1 MISRRIN
8 VMKKLSII
16 VVGFALLLPGCKRA
30 TDVLATY
37 TGGRVTRGEF
47 NDWMEFRNMPKEA
60 ILKNKSQQ
68 KNQIEQLAAEKLTIQ
83 EAKKSGFDKSENFS
97 YLNYFLTQNFYAQY
111 LTKAISN
118 KGEFKERAAKVRI
131 IKLMVRNYKIVN
143 NRRVNYTGEELE
155 SRFRKK
161 IDNAKSVLSELR
173 KGISFEELAK
183 KYSEDFSKRKGGDIG
198 YIIDGMRSKTF
209 TDAVFALKKG
219 EVTKEP
225 VRDGNAVYIIK
236 VDDLVTLTPD
246 TIDDVVED
254 KAQRMSLKRRL
265 MYNSAAKLQ
274 ENLLNAK
281 NVENNA
287 DKVDLRNPPAVVYK
301 IGDKEFRVSDLNRL
315 VDFIVTRKRRM
326 GFHDAGLSDA
336 EKRRTAR
343 NILQQ
348 EVLMREAKKRGYDKD
363 EKFKKELNFTMGYY
377 LASTYQTEVILNDVR
392 ITPREVREYYN
403 KNLERM
409 FTRNIKEGS
418 RTLKKP
424 VPFGT
429 IRNSIE
435 YRLLN
440 IKRSEKIKGW
450 TEELLKKNDFKI
462 NLSEL
467 TGK

>member
-16 VVGFALLLPGCKRA
+16 AMGFALLLSGCKRA
-30 TDVLATY
+30 SDVLATY
-37 TGGRVTRGEF
+37 AGGSVTRGEF
-47 NDWMEFRNMPKEA
+47 NDWMEYRNMPKEA
-60 ILKNKSQQ
+60 ILKNKAQQ
-68 KNQIEQLAAEKLTIQ
+68 KNQIEQLAAERLTIQ
-83 EAKKSGFDKSENFS
+83 EAKKTGFEKSENFS
-97 YLNYFLTQNFYAQY
+97 YLSNFLMQNFYAQY
-111 LTKAISN
+111 LSKAISN
-118 KGEFKERAAKVRI
+118 KGEFKEKAAKTRI

-143 NRRVNYTGEELE
+143 NRRVNYTGAELE
-155 SRFRKK
+155 SGFKEK
-161 IDNAKSVLSELR
+161 IDSAKSILSELM
-173 KGISFEELAK
+173 KGTSFEELAK

-198 YIIDGMRSKTF
+198 YIIEGMRSKTF

-236 VDDLVTLTPD
+236 VDDIVTLTPD
-246 TIDDVVED
+246 TIDDLVED

-265 MYNSAAKLQ
+265 VYNSAAKLQ
-274 ENLLNAK
+274 EKLLEAK
-281 NVENNA
+281 DVENNV
-287 DKVDLRNPPAVVYK
+287 DKVDLRNPAAVVYK

-326 GFHDAGLSDA
+326 GFHDAGLSDV

-348 EVLMREAKKRGYDKD
+348 DVLMREAKRRGYDKD

-377 LASTYQTEVILNDVR
+377 LASAYQTEVVLKDVS
-392 ITPREVREYYN
+392 ITPRDVREYYN

-409 FTRNIKEGS
+409 FTRNLKEGN

-424 VPFGT
+424 VPFET

-440 IKRSEKIKGW
+440 IQRSEKIKSW
-450 TEELLKKNDFKI
+450 NEELLKKNNFKI